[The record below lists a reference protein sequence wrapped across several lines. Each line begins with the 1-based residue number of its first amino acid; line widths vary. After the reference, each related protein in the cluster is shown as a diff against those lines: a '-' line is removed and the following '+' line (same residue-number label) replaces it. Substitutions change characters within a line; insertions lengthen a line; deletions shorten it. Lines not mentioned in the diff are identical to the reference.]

1 MGHEIKHGV
10 PQAVNLELGL
20 ELVRMK
26 FFTGFF
32 QHIGVT
38 FAQERVHSVSL
49 SWLYIC
55 LHDTTTKCHVGAS
68 NPGVSS
74 PRFLYRGEN
83 FPLVRNLA
91 MVSCKHKTT
100 SRFGVKSVCR

>member
-1 MGHEIKHGV
+1 MGHEIRHGV

-26 FFTGFF
+26 FFTRFF
-32 QHIGVT
+32 HDTGVS

-55 LHDTTTKCHVGAS
+55 LHDTTTKCHAGAS

-74 PRFLYRGEN
+74 PRFLYRGKN

-100 SRFGVKSVCR
+100 SRFGVKSVFR